1 MMSENLAMSIFLSGL
16 VIVIGA
22 VGFIETSI
30 TNTDLALGVVTGA
43 VGCGAMWLAVP
54 TLSDC

>member
-1 MMSENLAMSIFLSGL
+1 MMSENLAMSIFLTGL
-16 VIVIGA
+16 IVVAGA
-22 VGFIETSI
+22 VGFIEASI
-30 TNTDLALGVVTGA
+30 TDTDLALGVVTGA